1 MSKTILI
8 TGASTGIGAG
18 TAELLANGNEIII
31 HYCHSEDKAKKVK
44 EVVEKNNGKGFLV
57 KADLSTEEGC
67 LELVK
72 TVKSKFEKIDVLFNN
87 AGGAVKRCDIREI
100 DWKLID
106 EIMTLNTYSTI
117 FLSSKLVPLL
127 EKGNH
132 PCIINVTSV
141 AMRSGSP
148 SVAVYA
154 ASKGALDTFTRG
166 LASALAPKI
175 RVNAIAPGVIDTP
188 FHEKVTAPEKMKE
201 FKESIPLNI
210 LGEPRHIAEAVQ
222 FLINNE
228 FMTGATLDINGGV
241 SMY

>member
-1 MSKTILI
+1 
-8 TGASTGIGAG
+8 
-18 TAELLANGNEIII
+18 
-31 HYCHSEDKAKKVK
+31 
-44 EVVEKNNGKGFLV
+44 
-57 KADLSTEEGC
+57 
-67 LELVK
+67 
-72 TVKSKFEKIDVLFNN
+72 
-87 AGGAVKRCDIREI
+87 
-100 DWKLID
+100 
-106 EIMTLNTYSTI
+106 
-117 FLSSKLVPLL
+117 
-127 EKGNH
+127 
-132 PCIINVTSV
+132 
-141 AMRSGSP
+141 MRSGSP